1 MPNSITPKL
10 KEFASRLLAL
20 EAASAKAAHIQ
31 DSPAFR
37 VCEKLRYPL
46 CKLAGTQGFRS
57 LLTRANALAGA
68 EVPWLRGLQIKPDG
82 SFAGFETLQPKPD
95 RKALDLGET
104 VLIAHVLGLLV
115 TFIGRALTLL
125 LLRDIWPET
134 DDLNL

>member
-1 MPNSITPKL
+1 MPTSITPKL
-10 KEFASRLLAL
+10 KELASRLLAL
-20 EAASAKAAHIQ
+20 EAASAKAAHIE
-31 DSPAFR
+31 DSAAFR

-46 CKLAGTQGFRS
+46 GKLAGTQGFCS
-57 LLTRANALAGA
+57 LLTRANALAGS

-82 SFAGFETLQPKPD
+82 SFAGFETLQPRPA

-115 TFIGRALTLL
+115 TFIGPALTLL
-125 LLRDIWPET
+125 LLRDIWPGT